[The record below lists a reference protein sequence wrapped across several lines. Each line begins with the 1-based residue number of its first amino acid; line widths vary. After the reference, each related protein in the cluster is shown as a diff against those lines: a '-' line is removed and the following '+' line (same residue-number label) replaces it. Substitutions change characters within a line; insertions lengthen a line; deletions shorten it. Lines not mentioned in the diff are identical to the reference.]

1 MDATPRPSLLDR
13 APLLPGL
20 ALADL
25 DADERAQGEGT
36 AKHPC
41 GEFSAARFAALYPDR
56 YELIARALLEGFSLD
71 AAARVFHVHERTAA
85 AIREREARSLSA
97 ESYRGIQARRARGL
111 VMQASD
117 ILAERM
123 RRDPDSV
130 TARDLAAV
138 MREAHNIERS
148 LEGAPSTIAGVIR
161 ADGATAAL
169 ADLLQQAAA
178 AGARPANRFERGK
191 IPPREDRPAV
201 VVEAVAAPACVPE
214 SHGAIP
220 DNPLPERTIAGR
232 DTCEDTAAG
241 VPAVAVAPSSS
252 AATGVG
258 GVPREQGGPFRVDR
272 LGPENFGS
280 VNEASAGDS
289 AGEKSLPGGTEDAE
303 S

>member
-1 MDATPRPSLLDR
+1 MQTTTPRPSLLDR
-13 APLLPGL
+13 APPLPGL

-41 GEFSAARFAALYPDR
+41 GEFSAVRFAQLYPER

-71 AAARVFHVHERTAA
+71 CAARVFHIHERTAA

-123 RRDPDSV
+123 REDPKSI
-130 TARDLAAV
+130 TPRDLAAV

-178 AGARPANRFERGK
+178 AGARPGNGFGREKSA
-191 IPPREDRPAV
+191 PREGPAAE
-201 VVEAVAAPACVPE
+201 VVEAVAERVGVPE
-214 SHGAIP
+214 SHSISS
-220 DNPLPERTIAGR
+220 DSPLAERVSVGR
-232 DTCEDTAAG
+232 DTGEDTPAGSGGVASPAGASDQEDRATGAGG
-241 VPAVAVAPSSS
+241 VPAQ
-252 AATGVG
+252 
-258 GVPREQGGPFRVDR
+258 QGGPFRVDR
-272 LGPENFGS
+272 SAPENFGS
-280 VNEASAGDS
+280 VNEASAGVS
-289 AGEKSLPGGTEDAE
+289 AGA
-303 S
+303 